1 MFKRAIRWVKDK
13 TKQFFSF
20 LWRQRARIIKWAVLF
35 GVALFCCSLFG
46 FTLKCVVEGWF

>member
-20 LWRQRARIIKWAVLF
+20 LWRQRARVFKWAAIF
-35 GVALFCCSLFG
+35 GVVFFCCYFFWLYIELFC
-46 FTLKCVVEGWF
+46 